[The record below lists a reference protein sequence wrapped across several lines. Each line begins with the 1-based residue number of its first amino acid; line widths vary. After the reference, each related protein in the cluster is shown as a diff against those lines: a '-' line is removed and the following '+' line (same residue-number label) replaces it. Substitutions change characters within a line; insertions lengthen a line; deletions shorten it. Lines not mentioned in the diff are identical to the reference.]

1 MEITKADQEAIEKF
15 SDILNRGRYA
25 VSQEVTEVYNRVL
38 NKAVRNTNCSSC
50 IRQRVF
56 ALKEALE
63 LWKREQEKKGSES

>member
-56 ALKEALE
+56 ELKEALD